1 MAGATNLPLAHVAAG
16 VQRLPMQNRIGL
28 LVALAALVAMVVGF
42 VMWGTQPEYRVLFS
56 NVPDRDGGA
65 IVQALSQMNVPYKM
79 SDSGTAIL
87 VPAAQ
92 VHDVRLRLASQGLP
106 RGGTV
111 GFELM
116 ENQKFGTTQFQEQVN
131 YQRALEGELARSI
144 QSLAAVQSARVHLAI
159 PKPSVFLRDNQKP
172 TASVLV
178 NLNAGRSL
186 DRAQVTGIQ
195 HLVASSVPELALTAV
210 SVVDQTGTL
219 LSARGDGRPGT
230 QLDADQLAYVNQ
242 IESSYA
248 RRIQD
253 ILEPIVG
260 RANVRAQVTAD
271 LDFSEQ
277 EATAEIYKPNQDPK
291 AATIRSQ
298 QTMDQ
303 KSTTP
308 GGVGGVPG
316 ALTNQPAPAAT
327 APITGAN
334 PNAGGAGAAG
344 AAQSAVSTHKES
356 TTNYE
361 VDKTVRH
368 TRMPVGAI
376 KRLSAAVVVN
386 YRREL
391 IDAPVDPKAAKAKAD
406 VKAAKPKLV
415 ALKPEEIEQITALA
429 KEAIGFSQQR
439 GDSLNVANAPFTAED
454 AEPLAEPP
462 LWKQPEN
469 VALAK
474 DLGRNLGI
482 AAFVLLIVF
491 GVLRP
496 LMRALSAPAQPAVAV
511 EGELLEGPQAGG
523 SPSGYTAS
531 LEAAKQLARQDPK
544 VVANVVRNWVSGSS
558 ANG

>member
-195 HLVASSVPELALTAV
+195 HLVASSVPELALTSV

-308 GGVGGVPG
+308 GGAGGVPG